1 MNALY
6 LTDEQLA
13 FITKPLTQPAA
24 RIKFLRESGFH
35 VIVRPDGTPTVSVA
49 NYERVTN
56 GAAVSVAGGP
66 SSGTII
72 PMVPNEALFR
82 AKRNGQK
89 AQR

>member
-1 MNALY
+1 MSSPY
-6 LTDEQLA
+6 LTDEHLA

-49 NYERVTN
+49 NYERVTS
-56 GAAVSVAGGP
+56 GAALPALG
-66 SSGTII
+66 GTIT
-72 PMVPNEALFR
+72 PMTPNEALFR